1 MNSKKA
7 KLLIACVAISGLL
20 VTGNQAFAVYG
31 ALDAV
36 PAATLLLPYF
46 EVGLENSDSDLVT
59 LFSINNASAA
69 PQLAHI
75 TLWTQAS
82 RPTLTFDVYLTGY
95 DVITSNLGS
104 LFAMGR
110 LPPTLLPSNGMM
122 GDDKIDTEGPLSV
135 PPTTEFMTT
144 LGLCGAMPL
153 PDKLPDAYLQFI
165 RHAHTG
171 LPIPAGFTQTGMC
184 ATFDQGISDP
194 ADGIARGYITVD
206 NVKTCSTYN
215 ATSGADYFG
224 DTDGVTKNGGTVESA
239 ADANVL
245 WGDYFLVDPTG
256 NFAQGDTLVHIE
268 ADGVTT
274 ADSYTFYGRYLT
286 PEYSGDDSVFLGLDS
301 REALPTTWAYR
312 YSEGDAGPFT
322 EGTDVLCWRDS
333 AEREPPKFD
342 AQGVMIAEAGEIGA
356 YLKPPGED
364 MKDEG
369 LCVGFS
375 KLGQDQV
382 VIFDEDEDAVTIT
395 MTDDVFSPVPDTTVA
410 PNLVCPWGTQRVGVA
425 EFADTFPFGWMR
437 LNLNVNGNMTLQSHV
452 SVIHTASGLFSVG
465 YQAIGLDNANDMDHK
480 SVCLGSDELDEACM
494 MMMVSGN

>member
-110 LPPTLLPSNGMM
+110 LPPTLLPSNGLT
-122 GDDKIDTEGPLSV
+122 DEKKIATEGPFSDSPV
-135 PPTTEFMTT
+135 APPADEADTDPPTQAFFAA
-144 LGLCGAMPL
+144 LKSCAAIPL
-153 PDKLPDAYLQFI
+153 PDKLPDAFLQFI

-206 NVKTCSTYN
+206 NVKRCSTYT
-215 ATSGADYFG
+215 ATSGAAYFG
-224 DTDGVTKNGGTVESA
+224 VDGVTKNDTS
-239 ADANVL
+239 ANVL

-274 ADSYTFYGRYLT
+274 ADSYTFYGRYLGF
-286 PEYSGDDSVFLGLDS
+286 SGGDS

>member
-268 ADGVTT
+268 AKDVTPT
-274 ADSYTFYGRYLT
+274 DEEYTFYGRYNAV
-286 PEYSGDDSVFLGLDS
+286 PFMGGEDA

-395 MTDDVFSPVPDTTVA
+395 IPPGVFSPMPDDTIV
-410 PNLVCPWGTQRVGVA
+410 PNLVCPRGTQRVGVA
-425 EFADTFPFGWMR
+425 EFADTFPFGWMY
-437 LNLNVNGNMTLQSHV
+437 LNLNINNGRTMKLQSHV

-465 YQAIGLDNANDMDHK
+465 YQAIGLDNAADVGNSK
-480 SVCLGSDELDEACM
+480 CLGPMAGAITEPPCM
-494 MMMVSGN
+494 VPEN